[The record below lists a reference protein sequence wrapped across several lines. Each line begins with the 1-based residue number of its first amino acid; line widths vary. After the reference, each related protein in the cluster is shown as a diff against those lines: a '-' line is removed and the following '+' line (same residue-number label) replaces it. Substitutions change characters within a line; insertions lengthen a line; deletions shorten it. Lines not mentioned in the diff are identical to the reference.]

1 MAAVSAADGKQLA
14 EQQLDAPPVNGRHGV
29 RHRSAKAVAAGG
41 GQSGKVAAT
50 TCHRAAGGGV
60 GGAAV
65 GGTGQRPAVHLA
77 LPALALHAVVDPP
90 LAGPIPASAVLALSS
105 GGDAAACRRRRH
117 QCTVTLGATAAA
129 DDVLTCC
136 LLAVAAGGPAGDPA
150 RQAATGVAA
159 LLPEALLSNNHRGGP
174 SAAFTAS
181 RVPHTLRQELD
192 GGWTVRFGPLRALD
206 VGAALAAFV
215 R

>member
-1 MAAVSAADGKQLA
+1 MAGLVY
-14 EQQLDAPPVNGRHGV
+14 GRQTYQSIRIGTHPGGG

-105 GGDAAACRRRRH
+105 GGDAAACRRRRRMMSSRAACW
-117 QCTVTLGATAAA
+117 QLQLAGRQVTR
-129 DDVLTCC
+129 
-136 LLAVAAGGPAGDPA
+136 PA
-150 RQAATGVAA
+150 RQLQVLQPSCQKLSSAITIVVGRPPPS
-159 LLPEALLSNNHRGGP
+159 LPA
-174 SAAFTAS
+174 AS
-181 RVPHTLRQELD
+181 RKKQSPEQEIEEAAD
-192 GGWTVRFGPLRALD
+192 GPPVVAVSTAGQSQV
-206 VGAALAAFV
+206 
-215 R
+215 